1 VSTARRNLLQ
11 GCDSLQQ
18 LRPRTATGRIEFRPI
33 GVMLPFRTGA
43 TDMGVPHLYSL
54 EGRIGRR
61 EFVLTQ
67 IGVLVGW
74 YFVTFI
80 LIVIGGAG
88 YASQTG
94 VRGVWEAIVNIGGC
108 VAASHAIWISLATAV
123 KRCHDR
129 GLSGFMLL
137 FAMPPVIGQLW
148 LFLSLVAGV
157 GVADDNRYGPAR
169 ASDALS
175 PDAALA

>member
-1 VSTARRNLLQ
+1 
-11 GCDSLQQ
+11 
-18 LRPRTATGRIEFRPI
+18 
-33 GVMLPFRTGA
+33 
-43 TDMGVPHLYSL
+43 MGVPHLYSL

-61 EFVLTQ
+61 EFVLTL
-67 IGVLVGW
+67 IGVFMAW
-74 YFVTFI
+74 YVFTFL

-108 VAASHAIWISLATAV
+108 VAASHAIWIAIAAAV

-129 GLSGFMLL
+129 GLSGWMLL

-148 LFLSLVAGV
+148 LVLNLLAGA
-157 GVADDNRYGPAR
+157 GQPRDNAYGPAR
-169 ASDALS
+169 MSDTL
-175 PDAALA
+175 PHGAALA

>member
-1 VSTARRNLLQ
+1 
-11 GCDSLQQ
+11 
-18 LRPRTATGRIEFRPI
+18 
-33 GVMLPFRTGA
+33 MLPFRTGGS
-43 TDMGVPHLYSL
+43 DMGVPHLYSL

-67 IGVLVGW
+67 IGVFVSW
-74 YFVTFI
+74 YFATFL

-94 VRGVWEAIVNIGGC
+94 VRGVWEAIVNTGGWL
-108 VAASHAIWISLATAV
+108 AAAHAIWISIAAAV

-129 GLSGFMLL
+129 GLAGTMLM

-148 LFLSLVAGV
+148 LFLSLVAGA
-157 GVADDNRYGPAR
+157 GETHDNRFGPAADR
-169 ASDALS
+169 DALS
-175 PDAALA
+175 ADTLPHRAALA

>member
-1 VSTARRNLLQ
+1 M
-11 GCDSLQQ
+11 
-18 LRPRTATGRIEFRPI
+18 P
-33 GVMLPFRTGA
+33 PFRTGA

-67 IGVLVGW
+67 IGVFVGW
-74 YFVTFI
+74 YFFTFI

-88 YASQTG
+88 FASQTG
-94 VRGVWEAIVNIGGC
+94 VRGMWEAVVNVGGYL
-108 VAASHAIWISLATAV
+108 AAGHAVWISLAAAV

-129 GLSGFMLL
+129 GLSGLMLM

-148 LFLSLVAGV
+148 LFLSLVAGP
-157 GVADDNRYGPAR
+157 GEADDNRYGPAR
-169 ASDALS
+169 DSDALS
-175 PDAALA
+175 EDAALA

>member
-1 VSTARRNLLQ
+1 MN
-11 GCDSLQQ
+11 
-18 LRPRTATGRIEFRPI
+18 
-33 GVMLPFRTGA
+33 
-43 TDMGVPHLYSL
+43 MGVPHLYSL

-67 IGVLVGW
+67 IGVFVGW
-74 YFVTFI
+74 YFFTFL

-94 VRGVWEAIVNIGGC
+94 VRGVWEAGVNIGGC
-108 VAASHAIWISLATAV
+108 IAAAHAVWISLAAAV

-129 GLSGFMLL
+129 GLSGAMLL

-148 LFLSLVAGV
+148 LFLSLVAGP
-157 GVADDNRYGPAR
+157 GETGANRYGPTR
-169 ASDALS
+169 MSDVLS
-175 PDAALA
+175 EDAALA

>member
-1 VSTARRNLLQ
+1 
-11 GCDSLQQ
+11 
-18 LRPRTATGRIEFRPI
+18 
-33 GVMLPFRTGA
+33 
-43 TDMGVPHLYSL
+43 MGVPHLYSI

-67 IGVLVGW
+67 IGVFVSW
-74 YFVTFI
+74 YFATFL

-94 VRGVWEAIVNIGGC
+94 VRGIWEAIVNIGGC
-108 VAASHAIWISLATAV
+108 IAASHAIWISIAAAV

-148 LFLSLVAGV
+148 MVLSLIAGR
-157 GVADDNRYGPAR
+157 GEATDNRYGRAR
-169 ASDALS
+169 MSDVLS
-175 PDAALA
+175 QDAALA